1 MKIVNNK
8 VKYSILERY
17 KIYKNWYTLLND
29 ISKLMYVISPVENNT
44 DKNKEKIINVFIDSY
59 LETKSYFK
67 DYSKLSKY
75 LNDSQIKSIIK
86 KQNKYILWV

>member
-1 MKIVNNK
+1 
-8 VKYSILERY
+8 
-17 KIYKNWYTLLND
+17 
-29 ISKLMYVISPVENNT
+29 MYVISPVENNT

-86 KQNKYILWV
+86 KQNKYIL